1 MLNKRFSNLIDCI
14 RLLFRKDKESYS
26 CFYKMLGFYPRNIS
40 YYEQA
45 LLHKS
50 LSAKN
55 EKGRPCNNERLEFLG
70 DAILDAIIADILYQ
84 KFDGKREGFLT
95 NTRSKIV
102 SRETLNHLADQIGL
116 TKLIK
121 FSTRQ
126 AAHNSYMGGNAFEAL
141 VGAMYLEKGYKF
153 TRRIIIDRLVNTY
166 MDVDALATSDWNFKS
181 KLIDWG
187 QKERKK
193 VSFEVVQVI
202 AGHRKQYE
210 TRVLIDGAPHESAIE
225 FSIKAAEQLAA
236 EKTYKKMFSTPK

>member
-55 EKGRPCNNERLEFLG
+55 EKGRPFNNERLEFLG

-141 VGAMYLEKGYKF
+141 IGAIYLDRGYAYCKYF
-153 TRRIIIDRLVNTY
+153 MKHRIIGTY
-166 MDVDALATSDWNFKS
+166 
-181 KLIDWG
+181 
-187 QKERKK
+187 
-193 VSFEVVQVI
+193 
-202 AGHRKQYE
+202 
-210 TRVLIDGAPHESAIE
+210 
-225 FSIKAAEQLAA
+225 
-236 EKTYKKMFSTPK
+236 